1 MAKICSSHNL
11 SALEQ
16 INIRLKKGILFL
28 ELVSDNYFSGDT
40 DSDISEAL
48 FFDALENMKSFVS
61 SVSQFEE
68 CLRSEKNID
77 I

>member
-1 MAKICSSHNL
+1 MSKICSSHNL

-28 ELVSDNYFSGDT
+28 ELVSYNYFSGGSDT
-40 DSDISEAL
+40 DISEAL